1 MRRVALFVS
10 GGYTEVGGMTY
21 FLRRISSD
29 VSYVRLF
36 PAVRKPA
43 PKKGLDFPAPV
54 GEHSGV
60 TGDQLVS
67 KMILSL
73 KRSLCNGDEYDA
85 VLLIDDGDCR
95 FSDESILREWIAD
108 VEKRLHE
115 ETGFSRPFFT
125 LIASPEVETWLC
137 ADWDNSFGTEYP
149 QDIQRRIRNEASR
162 QRMVSDDE
170 APELFGMPQKK
181 GGGCSRKL
189 SELLQKILLDISKSS
204 RSFSYSKRVEGQAM
218 LKRIRPE
225 QVAEKCRLFFRP
237 AFLELREWLT
247 VER

>member
-1 MRRVALFVS
+1 MRRVALFAS
-10 GGYTEVGGMTY
+10 GGYTEVGGIAH
-21 FLRRISSD
+21 FLRRISSG
-29 VSYVRLF
+29 VSYIRLF

-54 GEHSGV
+54 EEHSGV
-60 TGDQLVS
+60 TGDRLVS

-73 KRSLCNGDEYDA
+73 KNSLRHGDEYDA

-95 FSDESILREWIAD
+95 FSDESSLREWSAN

-115 ETGFSRPFFT
+115 EAGFSRPFFA

-149 QDIQRRIRNEASR
+149 QDIQRRMRNEASR
-162 QRMVSDDE
+162 QRIVSDNE
-170 APELFGMPQKK
+170 ASELFGMPQKD

-189 SELLQKILLDISKSS
+189 SELLQKIIFDISESS

-218 LKRIRPE
+218 LKRISPE
-225 QVAEKCRLFFRP
+225 KVAEKCRLFFRP
-237 AFLELREWLT
+237 ALFKLREWLT
-247 VER
+247 IGR